1 MRKKDKIKID
11 SFRLLIGKK
20 YDHTKLLVSG
30 INRYVERSSIEVQE
44 KFWSIYH
51 DLYKNYDERSD
62 LPF

>member
-1 MRKKDKIKID
+1 MRKKDELKID
-11 SFRLLIGKK
+11 SLRMLLGKK

-30 INRYVERSSIEVQE
+30 IDKYIENSSTEVQE